1 MRNVVSKI
9 HSPTDYVTVSELRDH
24 LHITSNLD
32 DAYILNLLN
41 GVFDMASNYLGYQIC
56 KSTVDYFFKSGES
69 LHIPAR
75 IVGVS
80 SVKYR
85 DSNGDLQTLS
95 ATDYDEVLTISANY
109 GYDVTLINAPSSVYS
124 YGWLY
129 KVTVS
134 EGFERETA
142 TADESK
148 KFPYALRNAIF
159 LLCEHFYTQRGTT
172 VVGVSAFEL
181 PFGHEYILSPYK
193 IMEFV

>member
-1 MRNVVSKI
+1 MRNVVSKT
-9 HSPTDYVTVSELRDH
+9 HSPTDYITVSELKAH
-24 LHITSNLD
+24 LRVTSNSD

-41 GVFDMASNYLGYQIC
+41 GVFDMVSNYVGFQIC

-109 GYDVTLINAPSSVYS
+109 GYDITLINAPSSTYS

-134 EGFERETA
+134 EGFELEIA
-142 TADESK
+142 TADVSK
-148 KFPYALRNAIF
+148 KFPYALRNAIY
-159 LLCEHFYTQRGTT
+159 LLAEHYYTQRGTV
-172 VVGVSAFEL
+172 VVGTIVQPL
-181 PFGHEYILSPYK
+181 NFGHESLISHYK
-193 IMEFV
+193 VMEFV